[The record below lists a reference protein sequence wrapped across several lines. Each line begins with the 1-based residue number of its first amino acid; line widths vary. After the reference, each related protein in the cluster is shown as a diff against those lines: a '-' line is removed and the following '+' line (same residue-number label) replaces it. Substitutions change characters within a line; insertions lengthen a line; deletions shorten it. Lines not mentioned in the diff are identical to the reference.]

1 MVFSKP
7 SATMVYPIKQRM
19 GTDDLYKN
27 LSEIVDEIVNK
38 QCKTLDG
45 AIKKLSKMQTF
56 IFIN

>member
-27 LSEIVDEIVNK
+27 SE
-38 QCKTLDG
+38 
-45 AIKKLSKMQTF
+45 ARR
-56 IFIN
+56 